1 MLKSLSQRLR
11 QSLLRYARAERGV
24 AAIEFAFVGPPFMLI
39 FFVTIES
46 GLMMLTEYSLQSAVQ
61 DSSRLVRTGQAQLN
75 PLSKAQFKTEI
86 CKTAKLII
94 DCSGLVTVY
103 VRSDANFQT
112 LKNNLPPLLNIG
124 PSVGGSTSASGCYNP
139 GQPAQ
144 PAAVVATYDWNFNV
158 WGMSAFGNMGNST
171 TRRLV
176 GFTIFMNEPF
186 PTAPALACA

>member
-1 MLKSLSQRLR
+1 MLKSMSWRLR
-11 QSLLRYARAERGV
+11 ESLRRFARADRGV
-24 AAIEFAFVGPPFMLI
+24 AAIEFAFVGPPFILI

-75 PLSKAQFKTEI
+75 PLSQAQFKTEI

-94 DCSGLVTVY
+94 DCTGKVTVY

-112 LKNNLPPLLNIG
+112 LKNNMPPLLNIG
-124 PSVGGSTSASGCYNP
+124 PSVGGSPSSPGCYNP

-144 PAAVVATYDWNFNV
+144 PAAVVATYDWNFSA
-158 WGMSAFGNMGNST
+158 WGMGAFGNIGNSS
-171 TRRLV
+171 TRRLI

>member
-1 MLKSLSQRLR
+1 MFKSLSQRFGESLR
-11 QSLLRYARAERGV
+11 RFGRADLGV
-24 AAIEFAFVGPPFMLI
+24 AAIEFAFIGPVFILI

-75 PLSKAQFKTEI
+75 PLSQAQFNTEI

-94 DCSGLVTVY
+94 NCTGAVTVY
-103 VRSDANFQT
+103 VRSDVNFQT

-124 PSVGGSTSASGCYNP
+124 PSVSGSPSASGCYNP

-158 WGMSAFGNMGNST
+158 WGMSAFANIGGTS
-171 TRRLV
+171 TRRLI
-176 GFTIFMNEPF
+176 GFTVFMNEPF
-186 PTAPALACA
+186 PAAPALACA

>member
-1 MLKSLSQRLR
+1 MLKSMSWRLR
-11 QSLLRYARAERGV
+11 ESLRRFARADRGV
-24 AAIEFAFVGPPFMLI
+24 AAIEFAFEGPPFILI

-75 PLSKAQFKTEI
+75 PLSQAQFKTEI

-94 DCSGLVTVY
+94 DCTGKVTVY

-112 LKNNLPPLLNIG
+112 LKNNMPPLLNIG
-124 PSVGGSTSASGCYNP
+124 PSVSGSPSSPGCYNP

-144 PAAVVATYDWNFNV
+144 PAAVVATYDWNFSA
-158 WGMSAFGNMGNST
+158 WGMGAFGNIGNSS
-171 TRRLV
+171 TRRLI